1 MSSSSGCRRTTSTD
15 YIKRVIGF
23 PGDRI
28 QMIDGVLNIN
38 GQPVKRERIEDFI
51 ETEEGAAHSA
61 SSAIARR
68 CRTA

>member
-1 MSSSSGCRRTTSTD
+1 MFRLPKDDTTD
-15 YIKRVIGF
+15 YIKRVIGL

-38 GQPVKRERIEDFI
+38 GEPVKRERIDDFVDA
-51 ETEEGAAHSA
+51 TRTARRSG